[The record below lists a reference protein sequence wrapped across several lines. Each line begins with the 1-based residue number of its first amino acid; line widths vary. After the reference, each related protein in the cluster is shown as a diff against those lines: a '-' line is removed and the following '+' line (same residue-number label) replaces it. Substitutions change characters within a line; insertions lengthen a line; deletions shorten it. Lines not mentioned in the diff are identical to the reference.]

1 MKRLHPCA
9 GIAIGPILFVLAMLG
24 ILASVF
30 ASGGSSSLGS
40 AGITD
45 RVTADV
51 VGQANLIRSKIS
63 ECQMQYLVNGTNF
76 ASAPCTNDSYP
87 CSDQTDG
94 TLVSALTCP
103 NDPLTGGGAEQ
114 GLWSG
119 LRPASLPAT
128 SQGLNG
134 WMYMNAGD
142 AGGRCLWTTPT
153 GGNSSAAI
161 VDGLTRA
168 AAKFTTQEVSYD
180 SGSVSQK
187 FVVFITLP
195 TTGPTDSHCTVP

>member
-1 MKRLHPCA
+1 VKRLDSTA

-24 ILASVF
+24 ILATVF

-45 RVTADV
+45 RITADV
-51 VGQANLIRSKIS
+51 VGQANLIRSKMS

-76 ASAPCTNDSYP
+76 ASAPCASDPYP

-114 GLWSG
+114 GLWTG
-119 LRPASLPAT
+119 LRPASLPVA
-128 SQGLNG
+128 SQGMNA
-134 WMYMNAGD
+134 WMYINAGES
-142 AGGRCLWTTPT
+142 GGRCIWTAPAS
-153 GGNSSAAI
+153 GNSSAAI

-168 AAKFTTQEVSYD
+168 VNKFTTQELSYD
-180 SGSVSQK
+180 SGSASQK
-187 FVVFITLP
+187 FVVFITRP
-195 TTGPTDSHCTVP
+195 TGAADSHCTVP